1 MLEDENVGDENVGD
15 ELKDY
20 QHRDGVFGPSEVNMN
35 YMTQSQ
41 EHSRRYVSHK
51 GWILMWVC
59 LTRL

>member
-20 QHRDGVFGPSEVNMN
+20 QHRDGVFGPSDVNMN

-41 EHSRRYVSHK
+41 ESIVED
-51 GWILMWVC
+51 M
-59 LTRL
+59 